1 MKTAGD
7 WSRIILDLY
16 RERGAMEYEGEGV
29 TQIAHAAQ
37 CGTLARVADAH
48 PELELAAWLH
58 DIGHLL
64 AGLPGT
70 PTLEGINDHHES
82 RGAAFLTEAFG
93 PEVGEPVGLHVA
105 AKRYLVAVNPRYYDG
120 LSADSRRSLRLQGG
134 PMSPMEQE
142 TFRKHPY
149 ARDALRV
156 RMWDEAAKLPQSDTD
171 ALVRLERVLLSVRAR
186 RKPAEKG

>member
-1 MKTAGD
+1 MKTFSD
-7 WSRIILDLY
+7 WSRSILDLY

-37 CGTLARVADAH
+37 CGALARAAGAH

-70 PTLEGINDHHES
+70 PTLEGIDDHHEK
-82 RGAAFLTEAFG
+82 RGAAFLHEAFG
-93 PEVGEPVGLHVA
+93 PEVAEPVRLHVA
-105 AKRYLVAVNPRYYDG
+105 AKRYLVAIDPGYYEG
-120 LSADSRRSLRLQGG
+120 LSTDSRRSLRLQGG
-134 PMSPMEQE
+134 PMSLMEQE

-156 RMWDEAAKLPQSDTD
+156 RTWDEAAKLPQRDPD
-171 ALVRLERVLLSVRAR
+171 ALVQLERVLLCARAR
-186 RKPAEKG
+186 VD